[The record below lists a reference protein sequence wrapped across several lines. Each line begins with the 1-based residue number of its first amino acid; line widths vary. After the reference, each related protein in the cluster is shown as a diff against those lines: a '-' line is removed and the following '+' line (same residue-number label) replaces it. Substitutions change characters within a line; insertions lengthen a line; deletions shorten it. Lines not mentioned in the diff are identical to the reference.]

1 MTRRGRSILAL
12 GLLVYVAAW
21 AFGSKPLYPVAT
33 GLLLLC
39 AVAWGWVHL
48 ANGPFRIFRGSPGT
62 EHVEGDD
69 VQIPFATEP
78 GGVVRPPVATLV
90 EHVGRLGEQRH
101 VLRRRGRRL
110 AITYVLE
117 GVRRGRY
124 EFGDCRIEL
133 SDPFGL
139 QRLSVPLRAPGALL
153 VYPRVVQLERL
164 FSETGAQGAGGR
176 RLLLH
181 RPAGYDLHSVRE
193 YEEGESLRKVHWPS
207 TARRG
212 QLMVKELEDAPRD
225 EIAVVLDA
233 APDAVVGESFDV
245 QVRAAASILDV
256 FLRRGRRVA
265 LVVNGDQRTT
275 KQINAAT
282 AGRQRAFEVL
292 AAVEPNGRTP
302 LAVSLADEGA
312 AAVRALELIVVTSAL
327 TEPLADRLAQRANAR
342 RKVSLVYVDAAT
354 YAGASARPLPA
365 LLRLHAAG
373 VAVAVVRAGDDLAA
387 ALSGAAAEPGAVS
400 HA

>member
-12 GLLVYVAAW
+12 GLLVYLAAW

-33 GLLLLC
+33 GLLLVC
-39 AVAWGWVHL
+39 VVAWGWVHL
-48 ANGPFRIFRGSPGT
+48 ANGPFRIFRGSPGS

-69 VQIPFATEP
+69 VQIPFAAEP

-90 EHVGRLGEQRH
+90 ERVGSRGEQRH

-110 AITYVLE
+110 AVTYVLE
-117 GVRRGRY
+117 RVRRGRY
-124 EFGDCRIEL
+124 EFSDCKLEL

-139 QRLSVPLRAPGALL
+139 HRVLVPLRAPGALL
-153 VYPRVVQLERL
+153 VYPRIVHLERL

-212 QLMVKELEDAPRD
+212 YLMVKELEDAPHD

-233 APDAVVGESFDV
+233 APDAVVGESFDM

-256 FLRRGRRVA
+256 YIRRGRRVV
-265 LVVNGDQRTT
+265 LVVNGGQRTT
-275 KQINAAT
+275 QQVNAAT

-292 AAVEPNGRTP
+292 AAAEPGGRTP
-302 LAVSLADEGA
+302 LSVALADEGGA
-312 AAVRALELIVVTSAL
+312 ALRALELVVVTAL
-327 TEPLADRLAQRANAR
+327 LNGPLIDRLTQRANAR
-342 RKVSLVYVDAAT
+342 RRVSLVHVDAPT
-354 YAGASARPLPA
+354 FAGAPPRPIPA

-373 VAVAVVRAGDDLAA
+373 VSVAVVRAGDDLAT
-387 ALSGAAAEPGAVS
+387 ALSGESETGAAAHG
-400 HA
+400 